1 MRPRPPERVR
11 EHLRLYLVTDADL
24 CLHHTMS
31 EVIRLSV
38 AGGATCVQLREK
50 DLGTRAFVERARAL
64 KALLAS
70 LAEPVPLIINDRLD
84 VALACGAD
92 GVHVGQS
99 DMPVEVVRA
108 HLPRAIVGLSVESV
122 EDARAAAG
130 LDVDYLG
137 VSPVFATPTKTDT
150 APSLGLSGLAAI
162 RALGDT
168 PLVGIGGL
176 NAGNVAE
183 VIRAGADG
191 IAVVSALCAAR
202 DPEAAGRDL
211 RARVDAALSTRR
223 TEVRP

>member
-1 MRPRPPERVR
+1 MARPTPARVR
-11 EHLRLYLVTDADL
+11 AHLRLYLVTDADL

-50 DLGTRAFVERARAL
+50 HLETRAFVERARAL
-64 KALLAS
+64 KALLS
-70 LAEPVPLIINDRLD
+70 TLPEPVPLIINDRLD
-84 VALACGAD
+84 VALACDAD

-108 HLPRAIVGLSVESV
+108 HLPDRIIGLSVESV
-122 EDARAAAG
+122 ADARAAAT

-150 APSLGLSGLAAI
+150 APALGLSGLAAI

-176 NAGNVAE
+176 HPHNAAE

-191 IAVVSALCAAR
+191 LAVVSALCAAP
-202 DPEAAGRDL
+202 DPERAAREL
-211 RARVDAALSTRR
+211 RALVDAALSAR
-223 TEVRP
+223 